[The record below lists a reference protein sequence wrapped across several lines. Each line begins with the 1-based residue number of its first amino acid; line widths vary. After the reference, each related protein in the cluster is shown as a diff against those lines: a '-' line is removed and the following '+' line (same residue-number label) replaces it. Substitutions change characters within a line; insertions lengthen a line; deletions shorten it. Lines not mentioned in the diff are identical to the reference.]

1 MILTDGE
8 LQEALRVSRVT
19 LWRLR
24 KAGALPF
31 FKVGGQY
38 RYRSEDIDRWLG
50 ETRFKDLVQLALP
63 LGNATPTTQPVKVD
77 SRGRAKARVRR

>member
-24 KAGALPF
+24 KAGGLPF

-38 RYRSEDIDRWLG
+38 RYRSEEIDRWLG
-50 ETRFKDLVQLALP
+50 ETRFKDFVQLALP
-63 LGNATPTTQPVKVD
+63 LGNARPTAQPVKAH
-77 SRGRAKARVRR
+77 SRGRSRAKVRR